1 MNELVLFGL
10 FLLVLLALI
19 ALGGPIAFAMGT
31 LAAAGIVAFLSPVQL
46 TQIARVALTYG
57 TSDALLVIPFFL
69 LMAELI
75 AAAEYPQRVFAA
87 VQAWFSALP
96 GSLAISSVIACGAF
110 AAVSGSSAATCATI
124 SVTTGPEMIR
134 RGYSKRLAAGALV
147 SGGTLGIMIPPSLA
161 FVLYGIITETSI
173 AKLFIAGILPGLLL
187 LGLLVLTIA
196 GYVLFRADAAPRT
209 HRGDET
215 LTARALLAGA
225 LPMIGLSVFVLVGLY
240 LGWVTV
246 TEASAVGAFAALVL
260 ALMSGRLTRRNF
272 VEALRRSAITS
283 AVIMF
288 LVFGGVAFAY
298 VISAL
303 GLPVAVSN
311 IIAALDV
318 DRWLIIAAICVFLL
332 ILGCFMDPLGMLVVT
347 LPPLFPLVMK
357 LGFDPIW
364 FGVVI
369 TLMVELAMIT
379 PPVGL
384 NLFVLKGAVPSF
396 EMNDIVLGAL
406 PFVLVLLVGLAILCI
421 WPEIAL
427 TLVPK

>member
-1 MNELVLFGL
+1 MNELLLFVA
-10 FLLVLLALI
+10 FLLALLALI
-19 ALGGPIAFAMGT
+19 ALGGPIAFAMGA
-31 LAAAGIVAFLSPVQL
+31 LAAAGIVAFLSPIQL

-57 TSDALLVIPFFL
+57 TSDALVVIPFFL

-75 AAAEYPQRVFAA
+75 AAADYPRRVFAA
-87 VQAWFSALP
+87 IQAWFSGVP
-96 GSLAISSVIACGAF
+96 GSLAVSSVIACGAF

-134 RGYSKRLAAGALV
+134 RGYSRRLAAGALV
-147 SGGTLGIMIPPSLA
+147 TGGTLGIMIPPSLA

-187 LGLLVLTIA
+187 LALLTITVIL
-196 GYVLFRADAAPRT
+196 YVVVRPEAAPRGSD
-209 HRGDET
+209 RGATSTKE
-215 LTARALLAGA
+215 LLVGA
-225 LPMIGLSVFVLVGLY
+225 LPMIGLSIFVLGGLY
-240 LGWVTV
+240 LGWMTV

-260 ALMSGRLTRRNF
+260 ALASGRLTWQGF
-272 VEALRRSAITS
+272 IESLRRTAITS
-283 AVIMF
+283 AVILF

-298 VISAL
+298 VLAAL
-303 GLPVAVSN
+303 GLPAAVSN
-311 IIAALDV
+311 LIAGLDV
-318 DRWLIIAAICVFLL
+318 NRWTIIAAICLFLL

-347 LPPLFPLVMK
+347 LPPLFPLVTK

-369 TLMVELAMIT
+369 TLMIELAMIT

-384 NLFVLKGAVPSF
+384 NLFVLKGAVPDF
-396 EMNDIVLGAL
+396 AMDDIVMGAL
-406 PFVLVLLVGLAILCI
+406 PFVLVLLLGLVLLCV

-427 TLVPK
+427 TLVPA